1 MVREE
6 KRQRVVQ
13 PLKKP
18 LEYIHIQVF
27 CSYMEQVSG
36 PEEGAGIYCNDSG
49 ITSQGLSPDG
59 GLENT
64 GEGACVSGT

>member
-13 PLKKP
+13 PL
-18 LEYIHIQVF
+18 EYIRIQVF
-27 CSYMEQVSG
+27 CSYMEWVSG